1 VPRPAEYE
9 YFGPLEKQ
17 PVLLTTEPS
26 LQPCVMVCVCVGIC
40 FVLFLFL
47 RQDFIWADVWYAF
60 DPST

>member
-1 VPRPAEYE
+1 
-9 YFGPLEKQ
+9 
-17 PVLLTTEPS
+17 
-26 LQPCVMVCVCVGIC
+26 MVCVCVGIC